1 MSTTPELRPAT
12 WLGPPHGKGHPQ
24 YWPKAGSVAIRAE
37 RDWRIFELAVT
48 GKSERA
54 IGKELDIAQSTVSDA
69 IHRVIDGRN
78 DEWAER
84 YREVRKEQLALVV
97 EQLIVEIMRP
107 DNRSKGRSAI
117 ALMKVFE
124 REARMLGTDADSEQD
139 PNRRDPLMELIYDVF
154 GRPAVAG
161 EVESDAPIELE
172 RGNTDEGPGSTVRES
187 WREHK
192 DDGG

>member
-1 MSTTPELRPAT
+1 MTTPDLRPAQ
-12 WLGPPHGKGHPQ
+12 WPRPPHGKGHPQ
-24 YWPKAGSVAIRAE
+24 HWPKAGSVAIRAE
-37 RDWRIFELAVT
+37 RDWRIFELAVA

-54 IGKELDIAQSTVSDA
+54 IGQQLGIAQSTVSDA

-97 EQLIVEIMRP
+97 EQLMVEIMRP

-124 REARMLGTDADSEQD
+124 KKRGCSAQMRIRSKT
-139 PNRRDPLMELIYDVF
+139 LI
-154 GRPAVAG
+154 A
-161 EVESDAPIELE
+161 E
-172 RGNTDEGPGSTVRES
+172 T
-187 WREHK
+187 H
-192 DDGG
+192 